1 MKLEK
6 RDGTIVDFDRKK
18 IETAIL
24 KASDNI
30 KERKDKISKTKA
42 SDIAKEIENYLIETG
57 VDVAKVESIQDD
69 VENALIKYGLIKLA
83 KSYIKYRR
91 DHERMRESKSD
102 LFKAIYS
109 KADATDVQNQNANVD
124 EHSFG
129 GRKGEVT
136 NIIME
141 RLALDMMSEKQ
152 RERFLNN
159 EIYPHDKD
167 SYYVGMHNCLS
178 IPDDIILEDG
188 FEVRQTDVRPSN
200 SVSTTGQLIAVTGQI
215 QSLQQFGGIAFT
227 HVDTTFT
234 SSIKKTFNKNYKLV
248 SQIIR
253 NKNVDIPNDTPI
265 ESKIYKGNIYNF
277 KKEKAYKYA
286 KQMTEREMYQT
297 CEGLYHNMNTLQ
309 SRSGNQ
315 LPFSSINYGLDT
327 SPEGRMAIDALL
339 SASISG
345 LGKNHRTSIFPCGIF
360 QLKDGV
366 NNKPGD
372 PNYDLKRKA
381 LYSTVRR
388 FYPNYMN
395 GDWSVQVAGIKKDR
409 EIKRNVIKN
418 IPMDLRLKL
427 VEIFTKHP
435 EWGERMNIKVSHGS
449 LTVFDDETPTEVAST
464 MGAVTKDSKIVFFE
478 NKYAVAKEMSIE
490 EMYEYLKS
498 KCGEENQYNIENNP
512 NKDID
517 LKDMRAFV
525 LDPYYDDG
533 YHSGDKKVRVFM
545 MNKNKVFGKKY
556 HIVLEN
562 GCTLDCTEDHPIT
575 LSNGITVRAKDFEI
589 GMEFITKPCENYIE
603 RSKIISIEIQDW
615 GDEEYVYDMTTESE
629 HFMVNNIWSHNCR
642 TYNGF
647 DINFT
652 EKYFLSLL
660 KEIAKTE
667 KLPKNYLFSA
677 MQKDGRGNIAPST
690 IIMPTLAMKAR
701 LEVEKDPK
709 LDIVDVFMKKL
720 SEAIDD
726 TRDFLMERYKHIC
739 SQKPESARFMYEN
752 NVMKGYDPKY
762 GIRSALKHGTLA
774 IGQIGLAE
782 TLQILI
788 GKNHLSDEGMKI
800 AIAIESLFKT
810 KCDMFKKEYSLNFG
824 VYYTPAENLCYT
836 AMKKFKK
843 VYGEHPYIK
852 DLIEKKV
859 IRDYFTN
866 SIHVP
871 VWEEIDPYTKIDI
884 ETQLTGFSNAGCI
897 TYIEL
902 DGKIVDNL
910 DAVEQILQYAKEKDA
925 PYIAFNIPADC
936 CLDCGF
942 IGDFQENHVCTKCG
956 SSHVLEP
963 ARVTGYL
970 TGDWRYA
977 FNHGKQDEKKD
988 RVKHTKYMNQVHC
1001 NCGE

>member
-1 MKLEK
+1 M
-6 RDGTIVDFDRKK
+6 
-18 IETAIL
+18 
-24 KASDNI
+24 
-30 KERKDKISKTKA
+30 
-42 SDIAKEIENYLIETG
+42 
-57 VDVAKVESIQDD
+57 
-69 VENALIKYGLIKLA
+69 
-83 KSYIKYRR
+83 
-91 DHERMRESKSD
+91 
-102 LFKAIYS
+102 
-109 KADATDVQNQNANVD
+109 
-124 EHSFG
+124 
-129 GRKGEVT
+129 
-136 NIIME
+136 
-141 RLALDMMSEKQ
+141 
-152 RERFLNN
+152 
-159 EIYPHDKD
+159 
-167 SYYVGMHNCLS
+167 
-178 IPDDIILEDG
+178 
-188 FEVRQTDVRPSN
+188 
-200 SVSTTGQLIAVTGQI
+200 
-215 QSLQQFGGIAFT
+215 
-227 HVDTTFT
+227 
-234 SSIKKTFNKNYKLV
+234 
-248 SQIIR
+248 
-253 NKNVDIPNDTPI
+253 
-265 ESKIYKGNIYNF
+265 
-277 KKEKAYKYA
+277 
-286 KQMTEREMYQT
+286 
-297 CEGLYHNMNTLQ
+297 
-309 SRSGNQ
+309 NQ

-327 SPEGRMAIDALL
+327 TSEGRMAINALL
-339 SASISG
+339 NASISG

-395 GDWSVQVAGIKKDR
+395 GDWSVQVAGIRKDR
-409 EIKRNVIKN
+409 EIKRNVINN
-418 IPMDLRLKL
+418 IPIDLRFKL
-427 VEIFTKHP
+427 IEIFTKHP

-449 LTVFDDETPTEVAST
+449 LTVFDDETSTEVAST
-464 MGAVTKDSKIVFFE
+464 MG
-478 NKYAVAKEMSIE
+478 
-490 EMYEYLKS
+490 
-498 KCGEENQYNIENNP
+498 
-512 NKDID
+512 
-517 LKDMRAFV
+517 
-525 LDPYYDDG
+525 
-533 YHSGDKKVRVFM
+533 
-545 MNKNKVFGKKY
+545 
-556 HIVLEN
+556 
-562 GCTLDCTEDHPIT
+562 
-575 LSNGITVRAKDFEI
+575 
-589 GMEFITKPCENYIE
+589 
-603 RSKIISIEIQDW
+603 
-615 GDEEYVYDMTTESE
+615 
-629 HFMVNNIWSHNCR
+629 CR

-701 LEVEKDPK
+701 LEVEKDSK

-726 TRDFLMERYKHIC
+726 TRDFLLERYEHIC

-752 NVMKGYDPKY
+752 NVMKGYEPEY

-836 AMKKFKK
+836 SMKKFKK

-956 SSHVLEP
+956 SDHVLEP

-988 RVKHTKYMNQVHC
+988 RVKHTKYMNQIHC